1 MPQLDCQ
8 LFQSFSDAIP
18 FGVCVVDLQ
27 GKIIYW
33 NLAAEGITGYLA
45 HEVLGRAY
53 RGDLLVRCASAN
65 GSTEQRCP
73 VTEVLRDGRAV
84 AAELFLRHKQ
94 GHRVPVRI
102 SAFALRDAMGEVR
115 GVGEIFDPT
124 IAKDESTGGAGR
136 SSGEFEI
143 AIGSSA
149 VEESVEQLHT
159 LLRSRTAATSALIL
173 IEMAEQEALFLHG
186 GTALLVRAIRAL
198 AKTVAALLPA
208 RNYVGCWSDWGLIA
222 IVPECRHETLETL
235 RSRLAGVGSSCAV
248 KWWGDRVVVRIR
260 AAACCVDTEESADES
275 IRGLEREMKIAMNR
289 EE

>member
-1 MPQLDCQ
+1 M
-8 LFQSFSDAIP
+8 P
-18 FGVCVVDLQ
+18 FGVCLVDTR

-33 NLAAEGITGYLA
+33 NPAAEGITGYLG

-53 RGDLLVRCASAN
+53 RGDLLVHCGGAN

-94 GHRVPVRI
+94 GHRVPVHV

-124 IAKDESTGGAGR
+124 NANHESTGWAGHSDR
-136 SSGEFEI
+136 EFEM
-143 AIGSSA
+143 ATGLSA

-159 LLRSRTAATSALIL
+159 LLAARTAATSAVIL
-173 IEMAEQEALFLHG
+173 IEMTEQQELCQHG
-186 GTALLVRAIRAL
+186 GTAMLAQATRVL
-198 AKTVAALLPA
+198 AKTVAALLPS
-208 RNYVGCWSDWGLIA
+208 RNYVGCWSDWRLIA
-222 IVPECRHETLETL
+222 IVPECKSEMLEKLKST
-235 RSRLAGVGSSCAV
+235 LAGVGSSCAV

-260 AAACCVDTEESADES
+260 AAACCVDPEQSVDEL
-275 IRGLEREMKIAMNR
+275 IQGLEREMKIAINR